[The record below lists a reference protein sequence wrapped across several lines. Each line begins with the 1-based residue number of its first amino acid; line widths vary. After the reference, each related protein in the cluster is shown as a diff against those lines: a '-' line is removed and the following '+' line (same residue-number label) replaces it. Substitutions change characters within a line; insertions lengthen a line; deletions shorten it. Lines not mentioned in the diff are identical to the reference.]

1 MLLDWIFCTLNIN
14 NKYQELLKQMLLGLN
29 FLQFKNKKLN
39 IYVGITETNA
49 ARIGFFAHAQSG
61 SSGYQA
67 TEHTG
72 E

>member
-1 MLLDWIFCTLNIN
+1 
-14 NKYQELLKQMLLGLN
+14 MLLGLD

-39 IYVGITETNA
+39 INVGIIETNA